1 MTNLHLIE
9 QLRRFDCREPNQR
22 FEVLVDRIC
31 AIVEAENLSVADIL
45 DTID

>member
-9 QLRRFDCREPNQR
+9 QLRRFDCREPNAQ
-22 FEVLVDRIC
+22 FERLVDRIT
-31 AIVEAENLSVADIL
+31 AMVEAENLSVADIL